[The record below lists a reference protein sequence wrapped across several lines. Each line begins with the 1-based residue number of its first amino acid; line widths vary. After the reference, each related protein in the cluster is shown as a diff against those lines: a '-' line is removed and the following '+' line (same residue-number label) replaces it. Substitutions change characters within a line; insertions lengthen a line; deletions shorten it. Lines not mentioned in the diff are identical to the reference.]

1 MTGCIA
7 KTQPGKTAFFT
18 LQCAMA
24 KSTRKKK
31 APVVATADAKPSL
44 GSMPNIPVAAVFS
57 FLKDKRGALSWTLRD
72 LTQTLN
78 ISEQDARRVLTI
90 LKLQGYVS
98 ETSDNELLT
107 TASGEIV
114 SGSKQPRFRR
124 ECVDGAVSELLD
136 RIAANNSD
144 RNADCK
150 ITQAVA
156 FGDFLSGRANCQ
168 AAEVGIELTPHE
180 PASGRDQVNYFLK
193 QLRGKSQF
201 LNIKLFEPWMSK
213 RSHRRLL

>member
-1 MTGCIA
+1 MTEYIA
-7 KTQPGKTAFFT
+7 ETRQGEPAFFA

-24 KSTRKKK
+24 KSARKKK
-31 APVVATADAKPSL
+31 APAVTTPDAKPSL

-78 ISEQDARRVLTI
+78 ISEADARRVLTI

-98 ETSDNELLT
+98 ETSDKELLT
-107 TASGEIV
+107 TACGEIV
-114 SGSKQPRFRR
+114 SGSKPPRFTR
-124 ECVDGAVSELLD
+124 ERVDGAVSELFD

-144 RNADCK
+144 RYADFK
-150 ITQAVA
+150 IAQAVA

-168 AAEVGIELTPHE
+168 AADVGIELTPRE
-180 PASGRDQVNYFLK
+180 PASGRDQSNNFLK

-201 LNIKLFEPWMSK
+201 LNIKPFAPWMNK

>member
-1 MTGCIA
+1 
-7 KTQPGKTAFFT
+7 
-18 LQCAMA
+18 
-24 KSTRKKK
+24 
-31 APVVATADAKPSL
+31 
-44 GSMPNIPVAAVFS
+44 
-57 FLKDKRGALSWTLRD
+57 

-90 LKLQGYVS
+90 LELQGYVS
-98 ETSDNELLT
+98 ETGDNELLT

-114 SGSKQPRFRR
+114 SGSKPLRFTHER
-124 ECVDGAVSELLD
+124 VDGAVSELFD

-144 RNADCK
+144 RNADFK

-168 AAEVGIELTPHE
+168 AADVGIELTPHE

-201 LNIKLFEPWMSK
+201 LNIKPFEPWMSK

>member
-1 MTGCIA
+1 MTGCSA
-7 KTQPGKTAFFT
+7 KTQQENSAFFA

-24 KSTRKKK
+24 KSARKKK
-31 APVVATADAKPSL
+31 APAVATPDAKPSL
-44 GSMPNIPVAAVFS
+44 GSMPNITVAAVFS

-78 ISEQDARRVLTI
+78 ISEQNARRVLTI

-98 ETSDNELLT
+98 ETGDNELLT

-114 SGSKQPRFRR
+114 SGSKPPRFTHER
-124 ECVDGAVSELLD
+124 VDGAVSELFD

-156 FGDFLSGRANCQ
+156 FGDFLSEGANCQ
-168 AAEVGIELTPHE
+168 AADVGIELTPHE
-180 PASGRDQVNYFLK
+180 LASGRDQVNYFLK

-201 LNIKLFEPWMSK
+201 LNIKPFEPWMSK
-213 RSHRRLL
+213 RSHRSL

>member
-7 KTQPGKTAFFT
+7 KTQQGKTAFFT

-24 KSTRKKK
+24 KSARKKK
-31 APVVATADAKPSL
+31 APAVATPDAKPSL

-78 ISEQDARRVLTI
+78 IGEQDARRVLTI

-114 SGSKQPRFRR
+114 SGSKPPRFAR
-124 ECVDGAVSELLD
+124 ECVDGAFSGLSD
-136 RIAANNSD
+136 RIVANNSD
-144 RNADCK
+144 RKTDFK

-156 FGDFLSGRANCQ
+156 FGDFLSGRASCQ
-168 AAEVGIELTPHE
+168 AADVGIALTPCE

-193 QLRGKSQF
+193 RLRGKSQF
-201 LNIKLFEPWMSK
+201 LNIKPFEPWMSK

>member
-18 LQCAMA
+18 LQCAVA
-24 KSTRKKK
+24 KSTRKNK
-31 APVVATADAKPSL
+31 APAVATPDAKPSL

-57 FLKDKRGALSWTLRD
+57 FLKDKRGAFSWTLRD

-114 SGSKQPRFRR
+114 SGSKPPRFTR
-124 ECVDGAVSELLD
+124 ECVDRAVPELLE

-144 RNADCK
+144 GNAEFK

-168 AAEVGIELTPHE
+168 AADVGIELTPRE
-180 PASGRDQVNYFLK
+180 PAGGRDQVNHFLK
-193 QLRGKSQF
+193 QLRGKSRF
-201 LNIKLFEPWMSK
+201 LNIKPFEPWMSK

>member
-1 MTGCIA
+1 MTGCINPA
-7 KTQPGKTAFFT
+7 GKNCVLHLTI
-18 LQCAMA
+18 QCAMA

-31 APVVATADAKPSL
+31 APAVATPDAKPSL

-57 FLKDKRGALSWTLRD
+57 FLKDKRGALSWTLRE
-72 LTQTLN
+72 LTRTLN

-98 ETSDNELLT
+98 ETSDDELLT

-114 SGSKQPRFRR
+114 SGSKPPRFTR
-124 ECVDGAVSELLD
+124 ECVNGAVSELLD
-136 RIAANNSD
+136 RMAANNSD
-144 RNADCK
+144 RNADFK

-168 AAEVGIELTPHE
+168 AADVGIELTPGE
-180 PASGRDQVNYFLK
+180 PASDGDQVNYFLK
-193 QLRGKSQF
+193 QLRGKNRF
-201 LNIKLFEPWMSK
+201 LSLRPYEPWMSR
-213 RSHRRLL
+213 RSHRSLL

>member
-1 MTGCIA
+1 
-7 KTQPGKTAFFT
+7 
-18 LQCAMA
+18 MA
-24 KSTRKKK
+24 KSARKK
-31 APVVATADAKPSL
+31 APAVATPDAKPSL
-44 GSMPNIPVAAVFS
+44 GAMPNIPVAAVFS

-78 ISEQDARRVLTI
+78 ISEQDAGRVLTI

-114 SGSKQPRFRR
+114 SGSRPPRFAR
-124 ECVDGAVSELLD
+124 ERVDRAVPELLD
-136 RIAANNSD
+136 RIAANNSN
-144 RNADCK
+144 RNADFK
-150 ITQAVA
+150 ITRAVA

-168 AAEVGIELTPHE
+168 AADVGIELTPRE
-180 PASGRDQVNYFLK
+180 PAGGRNQVNYFLK

-201 LNIKLFEPWMSK
+201 LNIRPFEPWMSK

>member
-1 MTGCIA
+1 
-7 KTQPGKTAFFT
+7 
-18 LQCAMA
+18 MA
-24 KSTRKKK
+24 KSARKKK
-31 APVVATADAKPSL
+31 APAVAPPDAKRSP

-78 ISEQDARRVLTI
+78 ISEQDARRVLAI

-114 SGSKQPRFRR
+114 SGSKLPRFTH
-124 ECVDGAVSELLD
+124 ECVDGAVSGLSD

-144 RNADCK
+144 RNTDFK

-168 AAEVGIELTPHE
+168 AADVGIELTPRE
-180 PASGRDQVNYFLK
+180 TASGRDPVNYFLK
-193 QLRGKSQF
+193 RLRSKSQF
-201 LNIKLFEPWMSK
+201 LNIKPFEPWMSK

>member
-1 MTGCIA
+1 MA
-7 KTQPGKTAFFT
+7 KTAR
-18 LQCAMA
+18 M
-24 KSTRKKK
+24 KK
-31 APVVATADAKPSL
+31 APAVATPDAKPSL

-57 FLKDKRGALSWTLRD
+57 FLKDKRGALSWALRD

-78 ISEQDARRVLTI
+78 ISEQDARRVLAI

-114 SGSKQPRFRR
+114 SGSKPPRFTR
-124 ECVDGAVSELLD
+124 ESVDRAVTGLAD
-136 RIAANNSD
+136 RITANNSD
-144 RNADCK
+144 RKTDFT

-168 AAEVGIELTPHE
+168 AADVGIELTPHG
-180 PASGRDQVNYFLK
+180 PASSRDQVHYFLK
-193 QLRGKSQF
+193 QLRGKSRF
-201 LNIKLFEPWMSK
+201 LNLRPYEPWMSQ
-213 RSHRRLL
+213 RSLRRLL

>member
-1 MTGCIA
+1 
-7 KTQPGKTAFFT
+7 
-18 LQCAMA
+18 
-24 KSTRKKK
+24 
-31 APVVATADAKPSL
+31 
-44 GSMPNIPVAAVFS
+44 MPNIPVAAVFS
-57 FLKDKRGALSWTLRD
+57 FLKDQRGALCWTLRH

-78 ISEQDARRVLTI
+78 ISEQDAQRVLTI

-114 SGSKQPRFRR
+114 SGSKPPRFTR
-124 ECVDGAVSELLD
+124 ECVDRAVPELLE
-136 RIAANNSD
+136 RMAANNGD
-144 RNADCK
+144 RNADFK

-168 AAEVGIELTPHE
+168 AADVGIELTPRE
-180 PASGRDQVNYFLK
+180 PAGGRDQVNHFLK

-201 LNIKLFEPWMSK
+201 LNIKPFEPWMSK

>member
-1 MTGCIA
+1 MTGCIG
-7 KTQPGKTAFFT
+7 KTQQGNPAFFT

-24 KSTRKKK
+24 KSARKNK
-31 APVVATADAKPSL
+31 APGVATPDSKPSL

-57 FLKDKRGALSWTLRD
+57 FLKDKRGALGWTLRD

-78 ISEQDARRVLTI
+78 VSEQDARRVLTI

-114 SGSKQPRFRR
+114 SGSKPPRFTHER
-124 ECVDGAVSELLD
+124 VDGAVAELFD
-136 RIAANNSD
+136 RIATNNSG
-144 RNADCK
+144 RNADFK

-156 FGDFLSGRANCQ
+156 FGDFLSEGANCQ
-168 AAEVGIELTPHE
+168 AADVGIELTPHE

-193 QLRGKSQF
+193 QLRGKSRF
-201 LNIKLFEPWMSK
+201 LNIKPFEPWMSK

>member
-7 KTQPGKTAFFT
+7 KTQQEKTAFFT

-24 KSTRKKK
+24 KSARKKK
-31 APVVATADAKPSL
+31 APAVATPDAKPGL

-78 ISEQDARRVLTI
+78 ISEQEARGVLAI

-114 SGSKQPRFRR
+114 SGSKPPRFTH
-124 ECVDGAVSELLD
+124 EGVDGAVAELFD
-136 RIAANNSD
+136 RILATNSD
-144 RNADCK
+144 RNADFK

-168 AAEVGIELTPHE
+168 AADVGIELTPRE
-180 PASGRDQVNYFLK
+180 PASGRDQINYFLK
-193 QLRGKSQF
+193 QLRGMSQF
-201 LNIKLFEPWMSK
+201 LNIKPFEPWMSK

>member
-1 MTGCIA
+1 
-7 KTQPGKTAFFT
+7 
-18 LQCAMA
+18 MA
-24 KSTRKKK
+24 KSARRE
-31 APVVATADAKPSL
+31 APAVVTPDAKPSL
-44 GSMPNIPVAAVFS
+44 GSMPNIPVEAVFS
-57 FLKDKRGALSWTLRD
+57 FLKDKRGALSWTLGD

-78 ISEQDARRVLTI
+78 ISAPDAGRVLTI
-90 LKLQGYVS
+90 LKLQGYAS

-114 SGSKQPRFRR
+114 SGSRPPRFTR
-124 ECVDGAVSELLD
+124 ERVEGAVSELLD

-144 RNADCK
+144 RNAEFK

-156 FGDFLSGRANCQ
+156 FGDFLSGRASCQ
-168 AAEVGIELTPHE
+168 AADVGIELAPRE
-180 PASGRDQVNYFLK
+180 PAGGRDQVNDFLK

-201 LNIKLFEPWMSK
+201 LNIKPFAPWMSK

>member
-1 MTGCIA
+1 
-7 KTQPGKTAFFT
+7 
-18 LQCAMA
+18 MA
-24 KSTRKKK
+24 KSARKKK
-31 APVVATADAKPSL
+31 APAVATPDAKPSL

-57 FLKDKRGALSWTLRD
+57 FLKDQRGALSWTLRD

-114 SGSKQPRFRR
+114 SGSKPPRFTR
-124 ECVDGAVSELLD
+124 ERVDGAVSELLD

-144 RNADCK
+144 RHADFK

-168 AAEVGIELTPHE
+168 AADVGIELTPRE
-180 PASGRDQVNYFLK
+180 PAGGRDQVNYFLK

-201 LNIKLFEPWMSK
+201 LNIKPFEPWMSK

>member
-1 MTGCIA
+1 M
-7 KTQPGKTAFFT
+7 GKSA
-18 LQCAMA
+18 
-24 KSTRKKK
+24 RRK
-31 APVVATADAKPSL
+31 APAVATPDAKPSL
-44 GSMPNIPVAAVFS
+44 GFMPNIPVEAVFS
-57 FLKDKRGALSWTLRD
+57 FLKDKRGALSWTLGD

-78 ISEQDARRVLTI
+78 ISAPDAGRVLTI
-90 LKLQGYVS
+90 LKLQGYAS

-114 SGSKQPRFRR
+114 SGSRPPRFTR
-124 ECVDGAVSELLD
+124 ERVDGAVSELLD

-144 RNADCK
+144 RNAEFK

-168 AAEVGIELTPHE
+168 AADVGIELTPRE
-180 PASGRDQVNYFLK
+180 PAGGRDQVNDFLK

-201 LNIKLFEPWMSK
+201 LNIKPFAPWMSK

>member
-1 MTGCIA
+1 
-7 KTQPGKTAFFT
+7 
-18 LQCAMA
+18 MA
-24 KSTRKKK
+24 KSARKKK
-31 APVVATADAKPSL
+31 APAVATPDAKPSL

-57 FLKDKRGALSWTLRD
+57 FLKDKRGALRWTLRD

-78 ISEQDARRVLTI
+78 ISEQEARGVLTI

-98 ETSDNELLT
+98 ETSANELLT

-114 SGSKQPRFRR
+114 SGSKPPRFTHER
-124 ECVDGAVSELLD
+124 VDRAVSELFD

-144 RNADCK
+144 RNADFK
-150 ITQAVA
+150 IAQAVA

-168 AAEVGIELTPHE
+168 AADVGIELTPRE

-193 QLRGKSQF
+193 RLRGKSQF
-201 LNIKLFEPWMSK
+201 LNIKPFEPWMSK

>member
-1 MTGCIA
+1 
-7 KTQPGKTAFFT
+7 
-18 LQCAMA
+18 
-24 KSTRKKK
+24 
-31 APVVATADAKPSL
+31 
-44 GSMPNIPVAAVFS
+44 MPHIPVAAVFS

-78 ISEQDARRVLTI
+78 ISEQDAGGVLTI

-98 ETSDNELLT
+98 ETSDNQLLT

-114 SGSKQPRFRR
+114 SGSRPPRLVR
-124 ECVDGAVSELLD
+124 ERVDRALPELLD
-136 RIAANNSD
+136 RIAANNSN
-144 RNADCK
+144 RNADFK
-150 ITQAVA
+150 ITRAVA

-168 AAEVGIELTPHE
+168 AADVGIELTPRD
-180 PASGRDQVNYFLK
+180 PAAGRDQVNNFLK

-201 LNIKLFEPWMSK
+201 LNIKPFEPWMSK

>member
-1 MTGCIA
+1 
-7 KTQPGKTAFFT
+7 
-18 LQCAMA
+18 MA
-24 KSTRKKK
+24 KSAQKK
-31 APVVATADAKPSL
+31 APAVATPDAKPSL

-57 FLKDKRGALSWTLRD
+57 FLKDKRGALSWTLHD
-72 LTQTLN
+72 LAQTLN
-78 ISEQDARRVLTI
+78 ISEPDAHRVLTI

-114 SGSKQPRFRR
+114 SGSKPPRFTR
-124 ECVDGAVSELLD
+124 ECVDRAVAELLE

-144 RNADCK
+144 RNADFK
-150 ITQAVA
+150 ISRAVA

-168 AAEVGIELTPHE
+168 AADVGIELAPRE
-180 PASGRDQVNYFLK
+180 PAGGRDQENYFLK

-201 LNIKLFEPWMSK
+201 LNIKPIEPWMSK

>member
-1 MTGCIA
+1 
-7 KTQPGKTAFFT
+7 
-18 LQCAMA
+18 MA
-24 KSTRKKK
+24 KSARKK
-31 APVVATADAKPSL
+31 APAVATPDAKPSL

-57 FLKDKRGALSWTLRD
+57 FLKDERGALSRTLRD

-114 SGSKQPRFRR
+114 SGSKPPRFTR
-124 ECVDGAVSELLD
+124 ECVDRAVPELLE

-144 RNADCK
+144 RNADFK

-168 AAEVGIELTPHE
+168 AADVGIELTPRE
-180 PASGRDQVNYFLK
+180 PAGGRDQVNHFLK

-201 LNIKLFEPWMSK
+201 LNIKPFEPWMSK

>member
-1 MTGCIA
+1 
-7 KTQPGKTAFFT
+7 
-18 LQCAMA
+18 MA
-24 KSTRKKK
+24 RSTRKKK
-31 APVVATADAKPSL
+31 ATAVATPDAKPSL

-72 LTQTLN
+72 LAQTLN
-78 ISEQDARRVLTI
+78 ISERDARGVLAI

-98 ETSDNELLT
+98 ETSDKELLT

-114 SGSKQPRFRR
+114 SGSKPPRFTR
-124 ECVDGAVSELLD
+124 ECVDGAFSGLSD

-144 RNADCK
+144 RNTDFK

-168 AAEVGIELTPHE
+168 AADVGIALTPRE

-193 QLRGKSQF
+193 RLRGKSRF
-201 LNIKLFEPWMSK
+201 LNLRPYEPWMSQ
-213 RSHRRLL
+213 RSHRSLL

>member
-1 MTGCIA
+1 MTGCSA
-7 KTQPGKTAFFT
+7 KTQQGKTAFFT

-24 KSTRKKK
+24 KSARKKK
-31 APVVATADAKPSL
+31 APAVATPDAKPSL

-78 ISEQDARRVLTI
+78 ISEQDARGVLAI

-114 SGSKQPRFRR
+114 SGSKPPRFTR

-144 RNADCK
+144 RNADFK

-168 AAEVGIELTPHE
+168 AADVGIELTPGE
-180 PASGRDQVNYFLK
+180 PASGGDQVNYFLK
-193 QLRGKSQF
+193 QLRGKNRF
-201 LNIKLFEPWMSK
+201 LNLRPYEPWMSR
-213 RSHRRLL
+213 RSHRSLL

>member
-7 KTQPGKTAFFT
+7 KTQQGKTAFFT
-18 LQCAMA
+18 LQCAVA

-31 APVVATADAKPSL
+31 APAVATSDGKRSL

-78 ISEQDARRVLTI
+78 IREQEARRVLTI

-114 SGSKQPRFRR
+114 SGSKPPRFTHER
-124 ECVDGAVSELLD
+124 VDEAVSELFD

-144 RNADCK
+144 RNADFK

-156 FGDFLSGRANCQ
+156 FGDFLSEGANCQ
-168 AAEVGIELTPHE
+168 AADVGIELTPRE
-180 PASGRDQVNYFLK
+180 PASGRDQLNYFLK
-193 QLRGKSQF
+193 QLRGKGQF
-201 LNIKLFEPWMSK
+201 LNIKPFEPWMSK

>member
-1 MTGCIA
+1 M
-7 KTQPGKTAFFT
+7 GKSA
-18 LQCAMA
+18 
-24 KSTRKKK
+24 RRK
-31 APVVATADAKPSL
+31 APAVATPDAKPSL
-44 GSMPNIPVAAVFS
+44 GSMPSIPVEAVFS
-57 FLKDKRGALSWTLRD
+57 FLKDKRGALSWTLGD

-78 ISEQDARRVLTI
+78 ISAPDAGRVLTI
-90 LKLQGYVS
+90 LKLQGYAS

-114 SGSKQPRFRR
+114 SGSKPPRFTR
-124 ECVDGAVSELLD
+124 ECVDGSVSNLLD

-144 RNADCK
+144 RNADFK

-168 AAEVGIELTPHE
+168 AADVGIELTPRE

-193 QLRGKSQF
+193 QLHGKSRS
-201 LNIKLFEPWMSK
+201 LNLRPYEPWMSQ
-213 RSHRRLL
+213 RSHRSML

>member
-1 MTGCIA
+1 
-7 KTQPGKTAFFT
+7 
-18 LQCAMA
+18 MA
-24 KSTRKKK
+24 KSARKK
-31 APVVATADAKPSL
+31 APAVATPDAKPSL

-78 ISEQDARRVLTI
+78 ISEQDAGRVLTI

-114 SGSKQPRFRR
+114 SGSKPPRFTR
-124 ECVDGAVSELLD
+124 ESVDRAVRGLAD

-144 RNADCK
+144 RKTDFT

-168 AAEVGIELTPHE
+168 AADVGIELTPHE
-180 PASGRDQVNYFLK
+180 PARGRDQVHYFLK
-193 QLRGKSQF
+193 QLRGKSRF
-201 LNIKLFEPWMSK
+201 LNLRPYEPWMSQ
-213 RSHRRLL
+213 RSLRRLL